1 MRRNIDDCAKWSNFE
16 TWSVRKWLLNE
27 PEINDSWGEFAEGLL
42 KDGRLSKVRHQM
54 CKALAAEFLR
64 EAEAFD
70 WLCSRDLVSELIE
83 AAISRVNWL
92 ELADELLLDLSERQ
106 NDMEAYG
113 TRS

>member
-1 MRRNIDDCAKWSNFE
+1 MRRNIDDCAEWSNFE

-27 PEINDSWGEFAEGLL
+27 PEINDAWGEFAEGLL
-42 KDGRLSKVRHQM
+42 KDGRLSKARQQM

-70 WLCSRDLVSELIE
+70 WFCSRDLVSELIK
-83 AAISRVNWL
+83 AAISHVNWL

-106 NDMEAYG
+106 NDMETYG
-113 TRS
+113 TRY